1 MGKMKTKTF
10 GLYRGG
16 HVYLMHVARNEEGEL
31 QLPMICKLN
40 PSLPPPPHYTEFLE
54 RKTQEGYRSE
64 SLIVSVEN
72 ETVWTRPTGSNRY
85 VMQTHPL
92 LRILNR
98 FKQTARLRLALNR
111 LRQRSRARRIHEELV
126 SVVWSPAAFQKR
138 LDMGLSIDE
147 VCDL

>member
-1 MGKMKTKTF
+1 MEKRKTF

-16 HVYLMHVARNEEGEL
+16 QVYLMHVARDVEGVI
-31 QLPMICKLN
+31 QLPMICKLGGQRI
-40 PSLPPPPHYTEFLE
+40 PAHYQEFLE
-54 RKTQEGYRSE
+54 RKTQEGYTSE
-64 SLIVSVEN
+64 TLIVSVEN

-92 LRILNR
+92 MAILNR
-98 FKQTARLRLALNR
+98 FKKTARLRLALNR
-111 LRQRSRARRIHEELV
+111 LRQRARARRIHEELV

-138 LDMGLSIDE
+138 LDMGLTIDE